1 MTEAEKY
8 LIVGLGNPGREYRA
22 NRHNVGFMTLD
33 RLAAKLGLV
42 FTRRQSDA
50 LYATGRLAPPPS
62 ALSQGAGQAGAPV
75 VLAKPQR
82 YMNLSGG
89 PTASLV
95 RFHGVSLERLML
107 VFDELDLPLGT
118 LRMRPEGGTSG
129 HRGMQSVVQALGTQ
143 AFPRLRVGIGRPP
156 GRKDAAAHV
165 LEDFDE
171 DELPLLEATLDRAA
185 LALETF
191 VAEGIAAAM
200 NRFNARGDEG
210 VD

>member
-1 MTEAEKY
+1 MTEAEKF

-33 RLAAKLGLV
+33 RLAAKLGLA

-50 LYATGRLAPPPS
+50 LYTSGRL
-62 ALSQGAGQAGAPV
+62 QGRPV

-82 YMNLSGG
+82 FMNLSGG
-89 PTASLV
+89 PVASLV
-95 RFHGVSLERLML
+95 RFHNIAQERFIV

-118 LRMRPEGGTSG
+118 LRLRPEGGTAG
-129 HRGMQSVVQALGTQ
+129 HRGMQSLVEALGTQ
-143 AFPRLRVGIGRPP
+143 DFPRLRFGIGRPP

-165 LEDFDE
+165 LEDFNR
-171 DELPLLEATLDRAA
+171 DELPLVEATLDRAVE
-185 LALETF
+185 ALETF
-191 VAEGIAAAM
+191 VTEGIVPAM
-200 NRFNARGDEG
+200 NRFNARDDKG